1 MSFFQSS
8 TQWDADGLYVAYA
21 DIVFSDSI
29 ARSPNYHQNP
39 HPQTRH
45 QNPPHPVA
53 HSVAHHV
60 AHQVALRKL
69 QHAEGDICVVVDRD
83 FRRHVSAE
91 RSFSE
96 VETVSCGETGLVA
109 KIGKQSCEGDGEA
122 FGEFIGLLK
131 VSAVA
136 SALTART
143 ALR

>member
-1 MSFFQSS
+1 MDSMLRMQTSSFQTQSPS
-8 TQWDADGLYVAYA
+8 V
-21 DIVFSDSI
+21 
-29 ARSPNYHQNP
+29 PNHHQNP
-39 HPQTRH
+39 HPQNRH

-53 HSVAHHV
+53 HSVAHPV
-60 AHQVALRKL
+60 AHPVAHHVALRKL

-122 FGEFIGLLK
+122 FGEFIGLMK
-131 VSAVA
+131 VAAVH
-136 SALTART
+136 
-143 ALR
+143 